1 MASTNQIKNTQ
12 DQVNSVIDVMKSN
25 VEKVLE
31 RDDKINDLTM
41 RSEAMQQ
48 GAAQFQ
54 QQSRQL
60 KKKYWWQNFKWW
72 LIMITI
78 GVIVLLLI
86 IFLSIKGKKGDE
98 PIQNDSSNTGGT

>member
-1 MASTNQIKNTQ
+1 MASNSQISNTQ
-12 DQVNSVIDVMKSN
+12 NQVNEGIDVMKNN

-31 RDDKINDLTM
+31 RDDKLTDLTM

-72 LIMITI
+72 LILIT
-78 GVIVLLLI
+78 VVVVVLLLI
-86 IFLSIKGKKGDE
+86 IFLSINGGGKGE
-98 PIQNDSSNTGGT
+98 EVPENANP